1 MTRAAFYITITLTS
15 DCGWGLEYPKESA
28 QLVAALNDV
37 LGDMPTFKKL
47 TNTKQTSRA
56 SVEVE
61 VSQTTPE
68 EITALCVVYVEAK
81 EKATFDK
88 NGFTALLRGALPH
101 VALKV
106 SKRAIAKEELA
117 PIIDDVEGDVELEE
131 SSAS

>member
-1 MTRAAFYITITLTS
+1 MTRTAFYITITLTS

-28 QLVAALNDV
+28 QLVAALNDI
-37 LGDMPTFKKL
+37 LGDTPTLKKL
-47 TNTKQTSRA
+47 THTKHTSRA

-61 VSQTTPE
+61 VNQTTPE
-68 EITALCVVYVEAK
+68 EITALCVVDVEAN

-88 NGFTALLRGALPH
+88 NGFTALMRGALPH

-117 PIIDDVEGDVELEE
+117 PIIDIEDDDEE
-131 SSAS
+131 EKSTS